1 MSDLSASPAGG
12 NCPPSKLAGIP
23 PEIDV
28 MPAEPASHPP
38 GFALRSAAHA
48 IPPPE
53 LAVIIPTYNEAGNVA
68 EITRR
73 IEASLQG
80 VAWEIL
86 FVDDD
91 SPDGTAEQV
100 RQLARQDSRI
110 RLLRRV
116 GRRGLSSAC
125 IEGMLAT
132 TAPYLAVIDADLQ
145 HDETKLPRMLER
157 LKAENLDL
165 VVGSRYVLG
174 GSVGDWNER
183 RQAMSR
189 FASRLAQRL
198 IKADLADP
206 MSGFFLLRAPVLA
219 DCVQALSGVGY
230 KILLDIFA
238 SSPRPLRFAEI
249 PYGFRQREVGE
260 SKLDN
265 AVLWEYVL
273 MLLQKLIGPRIPVR
287 FIAFSLIGGSGI
299 LVHLS
304 VLWLLNQLLGAS
316 FLIGQT
322 VATLVAMTTN
332 FFLNNI
338 LTYRDMRLHGR
349 QLIWGWFSFVLA
361 CSIGAIANVGIAT
374 YLFEGDSGWVL
385 SALAGILVGA
395 VWNYAVTAVYT
406 WRGKAG

>member
-1 MSDLSASPAGG
+1 MSDPSPARGPRPL
-12 NCPPSKLAGIP
+12 CPS
-23 PEIDV
+23 
-28 MPAEPASHPP
+28 
-38 GFALRSAAHA
+38 
-48 IPPPE
+48 PE
-53 LAVIIPTYNEAGNVA
+53 LAIIIPTFNEAGNVA
-68 EITRR
+68 EIARR
-73 IEASLQG
+73 LGASLEG
-80 VAWEIL
+80 IDWEIL

-91 SPDGTAEQV
+91 SADGTAERV
-100 RQLARQDSRI
+100 RELAGANSRI

-132 TAPYLAVIDADLQ
+132 TAPFLAVIDADLQ
-145 HDETKLPRMLER
+145 HDEALLPQMLAR
-157 LKAENLDL
+157 LKAEKLDI
-165 VVGSRYVLG
+165 VVGSRYVSG

-189 FASRLAQRL
+189 LASRLAQRL
-198 IKADLADP
+198 IHADLADP

-219 DCVQALSGVGY
+219 DCVRDLSGVGY

-238 SSPRPLRFAEI
+238 SSPRPLKFAEI
-249 PYGFRQREVGE
+249 PYGFRQREHGE

-265 AVLWEYVL
+265 AVLWEYAL

-287 FIAFSLIGGSGI
+287 FIAFSLIGGSGV
-299 LVHLS
+299 LVHLA
-304 VLWLLNQLLGAS
+304 VLWLLNRLLGTS

-322 VATLVAMTTN
+322 VAALVAMTTN
-332 FFLNNI
+332 FFLNNV
-338 LTYRDMRLHGR
+338 LTYRDMRLRGR
-349 QLIWGWFSFVLA
+349 QLIWGWFSFVIA
-361 CSIGAIANVGIAT
+361 CSIGAVANVGIAT
-374 YLFEGDSGWVL
+374 YLFEGDTGWIL

>member
-1 MSDLSASPAGG
+1 MSDPSPTRGP
-12 NCPPSKLAGIP
+12 C
-23 PEIDV
+23 
-28 MPAEPASHPP
+28 
-38 GFALRSAAHA
+38 
-48 IPPPE
+48 PPPE
-53 LAVIIPTYNEAGNVA
+53 LAIVIPTFNEAGNVA
-68 EITRR
+68 EIARR
-73 IEASLQG
+73 IGASLEG
-80 VAWEIL
+80 IAWEII

-91 SPDGTAEQV
+91 SADGTAERV
-100 RQLARQDSRI
+100 RELARADSRI

-132 TAPYLAVIDADLQ
+132 TAPFLAVIDADLQ
-145 HDETKLPRMLER
+145 HDETLLPRMLAC
-157 LKAENLDL
+157 LQAEDLDI
-165 VVGSRYVLG
+165 VVGSRYVSG

-198 IKADLADP
+198 IHADLADP
-206 MSGFFLLRAPVLA
+206 MSGFFMLRAPALA
-219 DCVQALSGVGY
+219 ACVGDLSGVGY

-238 SSPRPLRFAEI
+238 SSPRPLKFAEL
-249 PYGFRQREVGE
+249 PYGFRQREHGE

-265 AVLWEYVL
+265 AVLWEYAL

-287 FIAFSLIGGSGI
+287 FIAFSLIGGSGV
-299 LVHLS
+299 LVHLG
-304 VLWLLNQLLGAS
+304 VLWLLNRLLGTS
-316 FLIGQT
+316 FLIGQA

-332 FFLNNI
+332 FFLNNV
-338 LTYRDMRLHGR
+338 LTYRDMRLRGR
-349 QLIWGWFSFVLA
+349 QLLWGWFSFVIA

-374 YLFEGDSGWVL
+374 YLFEGDTGWVL

>member
-1 MSDLSASPAGG
+1 
-12 NCPPSKLAGIP
+12 
-23 PEIDV
+23 
-28 MPAEPASHPP
+28 MPDPTPTRGP
-38 GFALRSAAHA
+38 CL
-48 IPPPE
+48 PPE
-53 LAVIIPTYNEAGNVA
+53 LAIIIPTFNEAGNVV
-68 EITRR
+68 EIARR
-73 IEASLQG
+73 IGVSLEG
-80 VAWEIL
+80 IRWEIL

-91 SPDGTAEQV
+91 SPDGTAERV
-100 RQLARQDSRI
+100 RDLARQDPRI

-145 HDETKLPRMLER
+145 HDETLLPRMLER
-157 LKAENLDL
+157 LKSEELDI
-165 VVGSRYVLG
+165 VVGSRYVSG
-174 GSVGDWNER
+174 GSVGDWNQR

-189 FASRLAQRL
+189 LASRMAQRL
-198 IKADLADP
+198 IHADLADP
-206 MSGFFLLRAPVLA
+206 MSGFFLLRASILA
-219 DCVQALSGVGY
+219 DCVGDLSGVGY

-238 SSPRPLRFAEI
+238 SSPRPLKFLEM
-249 PYGFRQREVGE
+249 PYGFRQRERGE

-265 AVLWEYVL
+265 AVLWEYLL

-287 FIAFSLIGGSGI
+287 FIAFSLIGGSGV
-299 LVHLS
+299 LVHLA
-304 VLWLLNQLLGAS
+304 VLWLLNRLLGTS
-316 FLIGQT
+316 FLIGQS
-322 VATLVAMTTN
+322 VAALVAMTTN
-332 FFLNNI
+332 FFLNNV
-338 LTYRDMRLHGR
+338 LTYRDMRLRGR

>member
-1 MSDLSASPAGG
+1 
-12 NCPPSKLAGIP
+12 
-23 PEIDV
+23 
-28 MPAEPASHPP
+28 MPDPTPTRGP
-38 GFALRSAAHA
+38 CL
-48 IPPPE
+48 PPE
-53 LAVIIPTYNEAGNVA
+53 LAIIIPTFNEAGNVA
-68 EITRR
+68 EIARR
-73 IEASLQG
+73 IGVSLEG
-80 VAWEIL
+80 IRWEIL

-91 SPDGTAEQV
+91 SPDGTAERV
-100 RQLARQDSRI
+100 RDLARQDPRI

-145 HDETKLPRMLER
+145 HDETLLPRMLER
-157 LKAENLDL
+157 LKSEELDI
-165 VVGSRYVLG
+165 VVGSRYVSG
-174 GSVGDWNER
+174 GSVGDWNQR

-189 FASRLAQRL
+189 LASRMAQRL
-198 IKADLADP
+198 IHADLADP
-206 MSGFFLLRAPVLA
+206 MSGFFLLRAPILA
-219 DCVQALSGVGY
+219 DCVGDLSGVGY

-238 SSPRPLRFAEI
+238 SSPRPLKFLEM
-249 PYGFRQREVGE
+249 PYGFRQRERGE

-265 AVLWEYVL
+265 AVLWEYLL

-287 FIAFSLIGGSGI
+287 FIAFSLIGGSGV
-299 LVHLS
+299 LVHLA
-304 VLWLLNQLLGAS
+304 VLWLLNRLLGTS
-316 FLIGQT
+316 FLIGQS
-322 VATLVAMTTN
+322 VAALVAMTTN
-332 FFLNNI
+332 FFLNNV
-338 LTYRDMRLHGR
+338 LTYRDMRLRGR

-406 WRGKAG
+406 WRGTAG